1 MAFTPPPP
9 VPQRGDRT
17 TFSGRVDAFLVWMA
31 NLVGE
36 LGVFLASLT
45 RLAAGGTFSTP
56 YRFSYSASG
65 FGSGGE
71 VQYPGAG
78 SSLYVDTTDSSNKS
92 VSALLASLTAGSLN
106 AIKGSIRLVQVNDP
120 TKYMVFNV
128 SSYAAVASYATF
140 TVARIDGG
148 AANAID
154 EGADVVMFFQRNGDK
169 GDNGTVPYLRITD
182 TKAGGTPGGVA
193 VQGVQTRTL
202 NTLQV
207 NEITGASISGNNITL
222 PAGTYEVDIRV
233 PGAERSHVASL
244 YNVTDAVTA
253 LQGSSVLNAPG
264 GSGVQVSSDS
274 LIRGRLVLT
283 AQKTLNVRHYF
294 VTAGG
299 TSSALGDTVSGAGL
313 AVYTD
318 VIIKKV
324 L

>member
-9 VPQRGDRT
+9 VPQRGDRA
-17 TFSGRVDAFLVWMA
+17 TFSQRVDAFLTWFVNMI
-31 NLVGE
+31 GE
-36 LGVFLASLT
+36 LAVFLASLT

-56 YRFSYSASG
+56 YRFSYSATG

-71 VQYPGAG
+71 IQYPAAG
-78 SSLYVDTTDSSNKS
+78 SSLYVDTTDSSGLS
-92 VSALLASLTAGSLN
+92 VAALLASFTAGSTN
-106 AIKGSIRLVQVNDP
+106 AIKGSIRVVQVDSPN
-120 TKYMVFNV
+120 KFMVFNV
-128 SSYAAVASYATF
+128 TSYSAVAGYATY

-148 AANAID
+148 PANAID

-182 TKAGGTPGGVA
+182 TKVAGTPGGTA

-207 NEITGASISGNNITL
+207 NEITGASNSGNNITL

-244 YNVTDAVTA
+244 YNVTDAATA
-253 LQGSSVLNAPG
+253 LQGSSVINAPG
-264 GSGVQVSSDS
+264 SSGAQISNDS
-274 LIRGRLVLT
+274 MIRGRLVIT
-283 AQKTLNVRHYF
+283 AQKTFNVRHYF
-294 VTAGG
+294 VTAGS

-318 VIIKKV
+318 VIIRKV